1 MSRCCLLFASLVF
14 CQLVLG
20 TRGFEVTTKDGTFL
34 ALKDARTATLA
45 HTLFLEEAT
54 DAIVDGIKWD
64 GVASS
69 NSTEV
74 LNYKTFVNGE
84 IIHQGF
90 VALPEDPLKLPD
102 AVYAGTIV
110 ATKGGQTDIEVQFW
124 VGDKVASVSVQV
136 QAFKKW
142 KASIPMILIFLIG
155 TMTNFHVIYN
165 LLLGLLVG
173 GCIVTGSFIN
183 GFKEIVSAHIL
194 EVVSETQ
201 HIYL

>member
-1 MSRCCLLFASLVF
+1 MLFASLVF

-90 VALPEDPLKLPD
+90 VALPEDPLNCQML
-102 AVYAGTIV
+102 YM
-110 ATKGGQTDIEVQFW
+110 
-124 VGDKVASVSVQV
+124 QV
-136 QAFKKW
+136 Q
-142 KASIPMILIFLIG
+142 
-155 TMTNFHVIYN
+155 
-165 LLLGLLVG
+165 
-173 GCIVTGSFIN
+173 
-183 GFKEIVSAHIL
+183 
-194 EVVSETQ
+194 
-201 HIYL
+201 